1 MTNPVVGDN
10 RKNNTVDRSKTGRAK
25 GTPNKVTKELREM
38 ILGALDD
45 AGGQSYLYKQALQE
59 PKAFLA
65 LIAKVI
71 PREVENKISGDIGI
85 NTITRRIIND
95 RTNN

>member
-1 MTNPVVGDN
+1 MAKGI
-10 RKNNTVDRSKTGRAK
+10 KTGGGSRA
-25 GTPNKVTKELREM
+25 GIPNKVTKELREM

-45 AGGQSYLYKQALQE
+45 AGGQTYLYQQALDE

-71 PREVENKISGDIGI
+71 PREVENKISGDLSIK
-85 NTITRRIIND
+85 TITRQIID
-95 RTNN
+95 AKPSD

>member
-1 MTNPVVGDN
+1 MAKGV
-10 RKNNTVDRSKTGRAK
+10 KTGGGSRA
-25 GTPNKVTKELREM
+25 GIPNKVTKELREM

-45 AGGQSYLYKQALQE
+45 AGGQTYLYQQALEE

-71 PREVENKISGDIGI
+71 PREVENKISGDLSIK
-85 NTITRRIIND
+85 TITRQIID
-95 RTNN
+95 AKPSD

>member
-1 MTNPVVGDN
+1 MKNPVVGDN

-38 ILGALDD
+38 ILGALDE
-45 AGGQSYLYKQALQE
+45 AGGQDYLVTQSREE

-95 RTNN
+95 RTND

>member
-1 MTNPVVGDN
+1 MAKGI
-10 RKNNTVDRSKTGRAK
+10 KTGGGSRA
-25 GTPNKVTKELREM
+25 GIPNKVTKELREM

-45 AGGQSYLYKQALQE
+45 AGGQTYLYQQALDE

-71 PREVENKISGDIGI
+71 PREVENKISGDLSIK
-85 NTITRRIIND
+85 TITRQIID
-95 RTNN
+95 AKHSD